1 MLAQKM
7 TKQDSEVLFANDSLE
22 RKLDVIGI
30 HAGIASRTLWQLTAF
45 ADDPESLMG
54 MFNIARDHLIC
65 VQQLMDMVEDE
76 LNS

>member
-7 TKQDSEVLFANDSLE
+7 AKQDFEVLFANESLE
-22 RKLDVIGI
+22 RKLEVIDI
-30 HAGIASRTLWQLTAF
+30 HAGIARRHLWQLSAE

-76 LNS
+76 LSS